1 MKQCIHCGANLP
13 EDAVSCQNCGAV
25 FSETAQAVS
34 QPEQPAIPFRPAP
47 PPFYPVSPPRVGMPL
62 YPSLPVAIPPR
73 KVFSWAD
80 VCTILGFA
88 SSVIGYFWASLV
100 LLPLGLVTSLLGFRG
115 NKTRALAVAG
125 IVISAI
131 GLLIKLMMILSD
143 ASWLP
148 YWITN
153 GIW

>member
-1 MKQCIHCGANLP
+1 MKQCIYCGAVLP
-13 EDAVSCQNCGAV
+13 EDAVNCQNCGAALP
-25 FSETAQAVS
+25 SGD
-34 QPEQPAIPFRPAP
+34 QPAPQPVASAVPRQPAP
-47 PPFYPVSPPRVGMPL
+47 PPFYPAPQLRG
-62 YPSLPVAIPPR
+62 LPVPVPQLR
-73 KVFSWAD
+73 RVFSWAD

-100 LLPLGLVTSLLGFRG
+100 LLPLGLVTSLIGFKG

-125 IVISAI
+125 IVVSAI
-131 GLLIKLMMILSD
+131 GLLIKLMMILND